1 MEQKLKEFLDGFR
14 SENTG
19 PIRNEKI
26 FDRKSLKQ
34 WLFSVR
40 AGRFSPISIKANNAR
55 LLIESLH
62 QTRASVLSIFQH
74 ITMLR
79 NGTGIAYVSHHASR
93 RRATWS

>member
-26 FDRKSLKQ
+26 FDRKSFKR
-34 WLFSVR
+34 WLFPVR
-40 AGRFSPISIKANNAR
+40 TGRFPPASIKANNAR

-62 QTRASVLSIFQH
+62 RIRASVLSIFPP

-79 NGTGIAYVSHHASR
+79 NGTGIAYVSASC
-93 RRATWS
+93 